1 MRKTLLLVLMTLFTL
16 STVSAQFLSTVS
28 AQFRTKIAVMDFNPG
43 VGVDASMVNGLSDML
58 ISSLFDTGNFTIVE
72 RNQLNQVIK
81 EQGFQGSNLSAGQIA
96 QVGKILGVKA
106 VLVGTVNVT
115 GGEYNIDVRIVDVES
130 GEVVATA
137 GVTKTTSKTYRD
149 LMPPLANELAA
160 KIAPKPAALTM
171 QSQIRIA
178 YINTQQIITEMPE
191 YVRAEEEIRQYQ
203 SQLQNKLE
211 QMQVEFN
218 KMMEEYQR
226 SPSTSLQQ
234 QLQNLQEQYQ
244 DFSNQAQNN
253 IQNKQGELMAPVIK
267 KLERTIEIVGDENSF
282 ACIID
287 ESTNAIPY
295 KKGLID
301 ATVLVKRKLG
311 IY

>member
-1 MRKTLLLVLMTLFTL
+1 MTLFTL